1 MTRVRS
7 SVQGK
12 SSKSI
17 LIPMQVPQLSGAQ
30 LNMTFTSGD
39 FSSTSGRIIVRR
51 SQPIKLLIIRFGIK
65 DFRSSDRICILSGSL
80 FKWMSRRATPGH
92 PWFERSSI
100 FSSEVHYPVVLNST
114 VGYGCPVI
122 QLNAKEMRQ
131 NRDC

>member
-80 FKWMSRRATPGH
+80 FKLMSRRATPGH
-92 PWFERSSI
+92 P
-100 FSSEVHYPVVLNST
+100 
-114 VGYGCPVI
+114 
-122 QLNAKEMRQ
+122 
-131 NRDC
+131 